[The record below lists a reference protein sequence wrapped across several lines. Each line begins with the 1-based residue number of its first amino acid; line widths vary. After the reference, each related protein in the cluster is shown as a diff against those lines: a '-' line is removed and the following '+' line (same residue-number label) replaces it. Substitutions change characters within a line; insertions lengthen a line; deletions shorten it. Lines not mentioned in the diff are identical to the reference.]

1 MKLECK
7 CHGLSGSCTVR
18 TCWMKMAPFR
28 EVGNRLKERFD
39 GAAKVIARNDGNS
52 FMPEGVTIKPPTRLD
67 LVYTED
73 SPDFCKLNHK
83 TGSLGTHGRECNA
96 TSPGVDGCDLLCC
109 YRGSVQKT
117 IKEKVN
123 CKCVFKWCC
132 EVSCSVC
139 IEKREIN
146 TCR

>member
-52 FMPEGVTIKPPTRLD
+52 FMPEGVTIKPPTRHD

-83 TGSLGTHGRECNA
+83 TGSMGTHGRECNA

-117 IKEKVN
+117 VKEKVN